1 MQTSSRWKAYY
12 EKNRNRILESHKKP
26 GFDDDDD
33 EDREIALPVC
43 KLTNQEIWKRI
54 VERRKHRFDE
64 DSDYYK
70 DLNDSTRQGGE

>member
-12 EKNRNRILESHKKP
+12 EKNRNRILESHKKQ
-26 GFDDDDD
+26 GFYDDDD
-33 EDREIALPVC
+33 EEREIALPVG

-64 DSDYYK
+64 DSDYYSE
-70 DLNDSTRQGGE
+70 LNDSTRRVGE

>member
-12 EKNRNRILESHKKP
+12 EKNRNHILESHKKP

-33 EDREIALPVC
+33 EEREIALPVG

-64 DSDYYK
+64 DSDYYR
-70 DLNDSTRQGGE
+70 DLNDSTRRGGE